1 MNTTS
6 HFTRLAASTVLLG
19 ASLLA
24 TLPALAADG
33 NIVKSNLAG
42 KWQIALGGYTGCGN
56 QALLMTVTLDAN
68 AAGNNGTLVGHGSCG
83 DGTQT
88 DQTFTVSQLAP
99 SGSGTANM
107 SCGPGCGWNF
117 KIQVAP
123 DRSTFNLV
131 DVSDPNNFLV
141 GSAVRQ

>member
-1 MNTTS
+1 MNFTS
-6 HFTRLAASTVLLG
+6 SFKSLAASAVLG
-19 ASLLA
+19 ASLVA

-42 KWQIALGGYTGCGN
+42 KWQIALGGFTGCGN
-56 QALLMTVTLDAN
+56 HALLMTVTLDAN
-68 AAGNNGTLVGHGSCG
+68 AAGTNGTLVSHGGCG

-88 DQTFTVSQLAP
+88 NQSFTVSQLAV

-107 SCGPGCGWNF
+107 SCGEGCGWNF

-141 GSAVRQ
+141 GTAVRQ